1 MINSWIRKKKKKT
14 HYGFLDIYALNMRKL
29 EDSFR
34 EKKNNYKQELNDA
47 VSVQQTEDNS
57 LHEEAIRK
65 FLAAEI
71 LWAL

>member
-1 MINSWIRKKKKKT
+1 M
-14 HYGFLDIYALNMRKL
+14 DIYALNMRKL
-29 EDSFR
+29 EDSER
-34 EKKNNYKQELNDA
+34 KKNNYKQELNDA

-71 LWAL
+71 L

>member
-1 MINSWIRKKKKKT
+1 M
-14 HYGFLDIYALNMRKL
+14 DIYALNMRKL

-57 LHEEAIRK
+57 LHEKAIRK

-71 LWAL
+71 L